1 MLQELLLLLP
11 ATPLLA
17 ALGGLLAG
25 RGQGGRVARISLW
38 ASGLAFALSLLLL
51 GTRVLAETDPVASL
65 AGGWP
70 LLRLDPLAALMA
82 WVIAGISLIVHAY
95 SVRYMAE
102 EPGLTRYYIL
112 LDLLVAALYAMVLA
126 GDLLTLLVAWNLI
139 GILLFFLL
147 GQNLA
152 SPAASRYAGWSLLTY
167 RLGDLPLILAVAL
180 LFQAFG
186 TFDLGAISAAL
197 QAEPDRTT
205 FGGYP
210 LAEVVAMLV
219 SVSAF
224 ARSAQFLLHAWL
236 PYSMEGPTPLSALMH
251 AGIVNAGGFLV
262 NRFAPVFIHTSDVL
276 PWLFLVGLATA
287 LAGSILMLGQNDIK
301 KSLGYST
308 MGQMGFMIME
318 CGVGAFS
325 LAIYHLIAHGIFK
338 GTLFMGAGGII
349 NEARRSDGV
358 PRDPLYDFAFER
370 SVATRRPPWLL
381 MALMTLAVPSAIL
394 GFAHWMVDQDILQ
407 QQGAIVLLFFGWVTG
422 AQLLFSTYKMKT
434 ANLPRLLA
442 LIVFSFTIVV
452 LGYTLVSHVFDLF
465 LYPDPA
471 VRSALHV
478 AANIDLARFQAVLGV
493 IAVIVVLGW
502 LLAYY
507 RDQKGGLQSVH
518 LSSLW
523 LHFYAL
529 VSREFYIPDLYALMS
544 RRILEAVAR
553 VNRRLRWL

>member
-1 MLQELLLLLP
+1 MQQLLLLLP
-11 ATPLLA
+11 LTPLLSA
-17 ALGGLLAG
+17 LAG
-25 RGQGGRVARISLW
+25 LFAGRDQGRRVARISLW
-38 ASGLAFALSLLLL
+38 GAGLAFALSVLLLAA
-51 GTRVLAETDPVASL
+51 RVLGDADVIAALPA
-65 AGGWP
+65 GWP
-70 LLRLDPLAALMA
+70 FLRLDPLGALMA

-102 EPGLTRYYIL
+102 EPGLPRYFIL

-126 GDLLTLLVAWNLI
+126 GDLLTLLVSWNLI

-147 GQNLA
+147 GHNVN
-152 SPAASRYAGWSLLTY
+152 SRAASRYAGWSLLTY
-167 RLGDLPLILAVAL
+167 RLGDLPLILAAVL
-180 LFQAFG
+180 LFQAYG
-186 TFDLGAISAAL
+186 TFDLGAIFDAL
-197 QAEPDRTT
+197 QADPGRTT
-205 FGGYP
+205 ICGYR

-219 SVSAF
+219 SISAF
-224 ARSAQFLLHAWL
+224 ARSAQFVLHAWL
-236 PYSMEGPTPLSALMH
+236 PYTMEGPTPVSALMH
-251 AGIVNAGGFLV
+251 AGIVNAGGFII

-276 PWLFLVGLATA
+276 HWLFLIGLVTA
-287 LAGSILMLGQNDIK
+287 ISGSILMLGQNDIK

-338 GTLFMGAGGII
+338 GTLFLGAGSII

-358 PRDPLYDFAFER
+358 PKDPLYTFVVER
-370 SVATRRPPWLL
+370 RPAVRRPPWLL
-381 MALMTLAVPSAIL
+381 MALMTLAVPSVIL

-407 QQGAIVLLFFGWVTG
+407 KQGAIVLLFFGWVTG

-442 LIVFSFTIVV
+442 LIIFSFAIVV
-452 LGYTLVSHVFDLF
+452 VGYTLVSHVFDLF

-471 VRSALHV
+471 MRAALYA
-478 AANIDLARFQAVLGV
+478 AANIDLFWFEVVLGAV
-493 IAVIVVLGW
+493 AVIVVLGW

-507 RDQKGGLQSVH
+507 ADQKGGLQSAR

-523 LHFYAL
+523 LRFYAL
-529 VSREFYIPDLYALMS
+529 VSREFYIPDIYALVS
-544 RRILEAVAR
+544 HWTLKAAEGI
-553 VNRRLRWL
+553 NRRLRWL